1 MVWQLK
7 MQEKEKAGVKNVRM
21 ENVAQNYRGWGGK
34 HEKGKKVQ
42 HKIADVENAG
52 KVMHV

>member
-1 MVWQLK
+1 VATENAGK
-7 MQEKEKAGVKNVRM
+7 GKGGGEKC
-21 ENVAQNYRGWGGK
+21 ENGKCGTKLRGGGGK